1 MDYIPRF
8 AQAYFEKLLE
18 SSKVIMV
25 LGARQVGKTTLVQY
39 VLKGRS
45 VFFLNLDIEIDKQR
59 FLAASKISP
68 PEAMKS
74 FGMPEILVIDEAQRL
89 VETGRII
96 KGWYDARISTKMV
109 LLGSSSLNILS
120 QSAESLTGRNVKLF
134 LTPLLFKE
142 ILSSQDWH
150 SPVFSW
156 DKLQKQFPEQIKTVL
171 LQTLVFGNY
180 PGTVTTSEKSQ
191 YLTNLVSD
199 YLLKDILQLGLVKNP
214 DVIKRLLMLLAYQIS
229 SEVSVNE
236 LANNLNLSRVTVDRY
251 LDLLEHTFVIFRL
264 PAFSTNP
271 RKEIAKS
278 SKIYFWDTGVRNALL
293 NELSVNPLRSDIGAL
308 WENWVVAEVAKENI
322 QTGAKRSLYFWRSR
336 AGSEVD
342 LVVKDGEKIRA
353 FEIKWLSYRKA
364 GIRAFTDRYG
374 VDVKVITSNFPIIS
388 CFGNIK
394 ESLEKIKSL

>member
-8 AQAYFEKLLE
+8 VQEYFEKLLE
-18 SSKVIMV
+18 SSKVVMV
-25 LGARQVGKTTLVQY
+25 LGARQVGKTTLVQH

-45 VFFLNLDIEIDKQR
+45 VFVLNLDIEIDKQR

-68 PEAMKS
+68 LEAMKS
-74 FGMPEILVIDEAQRL
+74 FRMPEILVVDEAQRL

-96 KGWYDARISTKMV
+96 KGWYDAKIPVRMV

-142 ILSSQDWH
+142 ILSSQDWY

-156 DKLQKQFPEQIKTVL
+156 AKLQKQFPEQIKTVL
-171 LQTLVFGNY
+171 LQTLVFGSY
-180 PGTVTTSEKSQ
+180 PETVTTSEKSQ

-236 LANNLNLSRVTVDRY
+236 LANNLNLSRVTIDRY
-251 LDLLEHTFVIFRL
+251 LDLLEQTFVIFRL

-293 NELSVNPLRSDIGAL
+293 NELTVHPLRSDIGAL
-308 WENWVVAEVAKENI
+308 WENWIVAEVAKENI
-322 QTGAKRSLYFWRSR
+322 QTEAKRSLYFWRSR

-342 LVVKDGEKIRA
+342 LVVKDGKNFRA
-353 FEIKWLSYRKA
+353 FEIKWSPRRKA

-374 VDVKVITSNFPIIS
+374 VDVELITSNFPIIS
-388 CFGNIK
+388 YDI
-394 ESLEKIKSL
+394 

>member
-1 MDYIPRF
+1 MAYIPRF
-8 AQAYFEKLLE
+8 AQAHFEKLLE
-18 SSKVIMV
+18 SSKVVMV
-25 LGARQVGKTTLVQY
+25 LGARQVGKTTLVQH
-39 VLKGRS
+39 VFKGKN

-68 PEAMKS
+68 MEAIKS
-74 FGMPEILVIDEAQRL
+74 FGMPEILVVDEAQRL

-96 KGWYDARISTKMV
+96 KGWYDAKVPTKMV

-142 ILSSQDWH
+142 ILSSQDWY

-156 DKLQKQFPEQIKTVL
+156 NKLQKQFPEQIKTVL
-171 LQTLVFGNY
+171 LQTLVFGGY
-180 PGTVTTSEKSQ
+180 PETVTTSEKSQ

-236 LANNLNLSRVTVDRY
+236 LANNLNLSRITVDRY
-251 LDLLEHTFVIFRL
+251 LDLLEQTFVIFRL
-264 PAFSTNP
+264 PAFNTNP
-271 RKEIAKS
+271 RKEIAKN

-293 NELSVNPLRSDIGAL
+293 NELTINPLRSDIGTL
-308 WENWVVAEVAKENI
+308 WENWVVAEVAKENV
-322 QTGAKRSLYFWRSR
+322 QMETKRSLYFWRSR

-353 FEIKWLSYRKA
+353 FEIKWSTRQKA
-364 GIRAFTDRYG
+364 KTRAFKDRYG
-374 VDVKVITSNFPIIS
+374 VDVKMITSNLPVTSYSI
-388 CFGNIK
+388 
-394 ESLEKIKSL
+394 

>member
-1 MDYIPRF
+1 MAYIPRF
-8 AQAYFEKLLE
+8 TQAHFEKLLE
-18 SSKVIMV
+18 SSKVVMV
-25 LGARQVGKTTLVQY
+25 LGARQVGKTTLVQH
-39 VLKGRS
+39 VFKGKN

-68 PEAMKS
+68 MEAIKS
-74 FGMPEILVIDEAQRL
+74 FGMPEILVVDEAQRL

-96 KGWYDARISTKMV
+96 KGWHDARIPTKIV

-142 ILSSQDWH
+142 ILSSQDWY

-156 DKLQKQFPEQIKTVL
+156 NKLQKQFPEQIKTVL
-171 LQTLVFGNY
+171 LQTLVFGSY
-180 PGTVTTSEKSQ
+180 PETVTTSEKSQ

-236 LANNLNLSRVTVDRY
+236 LANNLNLSRITVDRY
-251 LDLLEHTFVIFRL
+251 LDLLEQTFVIFRL

-271 RKEIAKS
+271 RKEIAKN

-293 NELSVNPLRSDIGAL
+293 NELTINPLRSDIGTL

-322 QTGAKRSLYFWRSR
+322 QMETKRSLYFWRSR

-342 LVVKDGEKIRA
+342 LVVKDGKKIRA
-353 FEIKWLSYRKA
+353 FEIKWSTRQKA
-364 GIRAFTDRYG
+364 KTRAFKDRYG
-374 VDVKVITSNFPIIS
+374 VDVKMITSNLPVTSYSI
-388 CFGNIK
+388 
-394 ESLEKIKSL
+394 

>member
-8 AQAYFEKLLE
+8 TQVYFEKLLK
-18 SSKVIMV
+18 SSKIVII
-25 LGARQVGKTTLVQY
+25 LGARQVGKTTLVQH
-39 VLKGRS
+39 VLKGRN
-45 VFFLNLDIEIDKQR
+45 VFFLNLDIEVDKQR

-68 PEAMKS
+68 VEAVKS
-74 FGMPEILVIDEAQRL
+74 FGMPDILVVDEAQRL
-89 VETGRII
+89 VETGRIV
-96 KGWYDARISTKMV
+96 KGWYDAKVPTKMV

-120 QSAESLTGRNVKLF
+120 QSAESLTGRNAKLF

-142 ILSSQDWH
+142 ILSSHDWY

-156 DKLQKQFPEQIKTVL
+156 KRLQQQFPDQIKTVL
-171 LQTLVFGNY
+171 LQTLVFGSY
-180 PGTVTTSEKSQ
+180 PETVTTSAKTQ

-214 DVIKRLLMLLAYQIS
+214 EVIKRLLMLLSYQIG

-236 LANNLNLSRVTVDRY
+236 LANNLNLSRITVDRY
-251 LDLLEHTFVIFRL
+251 LDLLEQTFVIFKL

-278 SKIYFWDTGVRNALL
+278 AKIYFWDTGVRNALL
-293 NELSVNPLRSDIGAL
+293 NELSVNPLRSDIGNL
-308 WENWVVAEVAKENI
+308 WEDWVVAEVAKENI
-322 QTGAKRSLYFWRSR
+322 QREVKKSLYFWRSR

-353 FEIKWLSYRKA
+353 FEIKWSPRRKA

-374 VDVKVITSNFPIIS
+374 VDVEMITSNSPVIS
-388 CFGNIK
+388 
-394 ESLEKIKSL
+394 EDV

>member
-1 MDYIPRF
+1 MNYIPRL
-8 AQAYFEKLLE
+8 AQAHLAKLLK
-18 SSKVIMV
+18 SPKVIMV
-25 LGARQVGKTTLVQY
+25 LGARQVGKTTLVQH
-39 VLKGRS
+39 VLKDS
-45 VFFLNLDIEIDKQR
+45 KAHFLNFDIEIDKQK
-59 FLAASKISP
+59 FLAASNISP
-68 PEAMKS
+68 AEAIKS
-74 FGMPEILVIDEAQRL
+74 FGMPEVLVVDEAQRL

-96 KGWYDARISTKMV
+96 KGWYDAKVPTKMV

-120 QSAESLTGRNVKLF
+120 QSAESLTGRNIKLF

-142 ILSSQDWH
+142 ILSSKDWY

-156 DKLQKQFPEQIKTVL
+156 DKLQKQFSEQIKTTL
-171 LQTLVFGNY
+171 LETLVFGSY
-180 PGTVTTSEKSQ
+180 PEAVITSEETQ

-214 DVIKRLLMLLAYQIS
+214 DVIKRLLMLLAHQVG

-236 LANNLNLSRVTVDRY
+236 LANNLNLSRITVDRY
-251 LDLLEHTFVIFRL
+251 LDLLEQTFVIFRL

-293 NELSVNPLRSDIGAL
+293 NELSVNPLRSDIGSL

-322 QTGAKRSLYFWRSR
+322 QRELGRSLYFWRSR

-342 LVVKDGEKIRA
+342 LVVKDGGKIKA
-353 FEIKWLSYRKA
+353 FEIKWSPRQKVVT
-364 GIRAFTDRYG
+364 RAFRDRYG
-374 VDVKVITSNFPIIS
+374 VGVKVITSNFPVIS
-388 CFGNIK
+388 F
-394 ESLEKIKSL
+394 